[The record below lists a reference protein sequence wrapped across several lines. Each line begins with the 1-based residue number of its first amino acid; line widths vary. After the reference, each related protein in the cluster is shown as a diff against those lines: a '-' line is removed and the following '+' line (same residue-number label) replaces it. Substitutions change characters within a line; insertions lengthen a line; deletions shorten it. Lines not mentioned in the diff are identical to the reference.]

1 MDSPGISSSACTD
14 FILAL
19 SFLKDFS
26 CWVFPSALSLL
37 RWHRQP
43 SVTCC
48 WWRLHQQCT
57 HLLSIT
63 LLPISL
69 NLSVLNQ
76 EMSKSFPSPLVP
88 FPLPGITNLTW
99 YVVVNPAS
107 VYISSAAL
115 NRLWTLCGTFLLCQS
130 SLGIIFL
137 LDIFFMGVIFL
148 GNALRAAV
156 IAQEASWTG
165 YFNFHGVDRKQ
176 QIPCG
181 YCSFCLFLD
190 SVSRL
195 A

>member
-19 SFLKDFS
+19 SFLKDFL
-26 CWVFPSALSLL
+26 CWGFPSALSLL

-63 LLPISL
+63 LLPTSL

-76 EMSKSFPSPLVP
+76 EISKSFPSPLVP

-148 GNALRAAV
+148 G
-156 IAQEASWTG
+156 QCFASCCHSSG
-165 YFNFHGVDRKQ
+165 
-176 QIPCG
+176 
-181 YCSFCLFLD
+181 SFLNGIF
-190 SVSRL
+190 
-195 A
+195 